1 MPTTKYDFIVIGGG
15 TAGLVVATRLSEDP
29 NQRVLVLE
37 AGGDLSKDPRVN
49 TPALGPTLFGT
60 DADWSF
66 ETEPQ
71 AGLTSCK
78 ANLNGRLLNIRQ
90 GKALGGSSA
99 INAQVFVPPTNESL
113 DTWETLGNEGW
124 NSDTLL
130 KYYAKTFTSP
140 TVDESQRDILG
151 IDGYALDKTSNG
163 PLQLSYAG
171 NQDHPIRKAWAEM
184 FRSKGYDV
192 SKDPFL
198 GISAGAFSSLSSID
212 PTRKERSYATSAYYN
227 PIKDRAN
234 LEILTNTTVEKVLFE
249 ASHYTKATGVQY
261 RQKDHT
267 EVVTASKEVILA
279 AGAFQSPKLL
289 ELSGIGDKLLL
300 ERYSIEPIKDLPGV
314 GENLHDHL
322 ACGIAQ
328 EPEVLEKAMKDC
340 TIERKGL
347 LTSMGV
353 NTYAYL
359 PLVESLSEPDRE
371 TIKKLLA
378 QHRPSGNLPHEI
390 RAGTYYELVEKML
403 LNPKEPSGAYLSVL
417 GQQTPPVD
425 PASDSPS
432 GPVPGSFITIGAMLS
447 QPISRGSVHIGSDN
461 PFAAPIINP
470 NYYSNEIDIEVH
482 ARHMLYLDVIAKS
495 PPFSNLLKQPLVRR
509 DPASNLT
516 DVETAKRYLR
526 TSVTSME
533 HFGGTCAML
542 PEEKGGVVNAKLK
555 VYGVDNLRVV
565 DASAIPLNSFANLQ
579 STVYAFAERA
589 ADLIKQD
596 YGLCSL

>member
-1 MPTTKYDFIVIGGG
+1 MVSQDYDFIVIGGG

-29 NQRVLVLE
+29 SQRVLVLE
-37 AGGDLSKDPRVN
+37 AGADLSNDPQVN

-71 AGLTSCK
+71 AS
-78 ANLNGRLLNIRQ
+78 
-90 GKALGGSSA
+90 KALGGSSA

-130 KYYAKTFTSP
+130 KYCTKAFTSP
-140 TVDESQRDILG
+140 TVDESQRDTLG
-151 IDGYALDKTSNG
+151 IDGYTLDKTSNG

-171 NQDHPIRKAWAEM
+171 NQDHPIRKAWTEA

-198 GISAGAFSSLSSID
+198 GISTGAFSSLSSID

-227 PIKDRAN
+227 PIKGRAN
-234 LEILTNTTVEKVLFE
+234 LEVLTNATVEKILFE
-249 ASHYTKATGVQY
+249 ESRSKRATGVQY
-261 RQKDHT
+261 RQKDKIK
-267 EVVTASKEVILA
+267 VVTASREVILA

-289 ELSGIGDKLLL
+289 ELSGIGDKSLLQ
-300 ERYSIEPIKDLPGV
+300 RYSIKSIKDLPGV

-322 ACGIAQ
+322 ACGIAYETVDGLETLDPLARQ
-328 EPEVLEKAMKDC
+328 EPEVLEKAMQDY
-340 TIERKGL
+340 TTERNGL

-359 PLVESLSEPDRE
+359 PLVESLSEPGRE

-378 QHRPSGNLPHEI
+378 QHRPSRNLPHEI
-390 RAGTYYELVEKML
+390 RARTYYELVEKTL

-425 PASDSPS
+425 PESDSPS

-447 QPISRGSVHIGSDN
+447 QPISRGSVHIGSGD
-461 PFAAPIINP
+461 PLVAPTIDP
-470 NYYSNEIDIEVH
+470 NYYSNEIDIEVY

-542 PEEKGGVVNAKLK
+542 PEERGGVVNTKLK
-555 VYGVDNLRVV
+555 VYGVENLRVV

-579 STVYAFAERA
+579 STMYAFAERA

-596 YGLCSL
+596 YGLRSL